1 MTEFFRTRAALV
13 RATVASLILVGVLF
27 AFVFPTRT
35 WLPQRGEGRRR
46 AERAGLLHDQTAK
59 LEREADKLRSDREV
73 ERVAR
78 ARFGL
83 VMPGEQAWAVVPA
96 PTTDRPPPRPRRRTT
111 TTTAAAGLRPRCG
124 RCSPPRRAP
133 CPPGR
138 AGRTR

>member
-13 RATVASLILVGVLF
+13 RATVASLILVGILF

-35 WLPQRGEGRRR
+35 WLQQRSKEADAQSELSVLR
-46 AERAGLLHDQTAK
+46 DQTAK
-59 LEREADKLRSDREV
+59 LEHEAAQLRKDTEV

-96 PTTDRPPPRPRRRTT
+96 PTTTTTKTT
-111 TTTAAAGLRPRCG
+111 TTTTTTKPRG
-124 RCSPPRRAP
+124 
-133 CPPGR
+133 
-138 AGRTR
+138 